1 MGGIMP
7 IRFHDMGGNPIMST
21 SETSQEASMSVRTLP
36 LIRFAPSRTA
46 RAVAAD
52 AWASFVAML
61 RARRTR
67 HMLGEMD
74 DRMLA
79 DIGIGRGD
87 ALTEASRPMWD
98 LEQRLR

>member
-1 MGGIMP
+1 
-7 IRFHDMGGNPIMST
+7 
-21 SETSQEASMSVRTLP
+21 MSVRSIPT
-36 LIRFAPSRTA
+36 IRFARPGAT
-46 RAVAAD
+46 RAVLGHG
-52 AWASFVAML
+52 WAMLIAML

-87 ALTEASRPMWD
+87 ARFEAVRPMWD
-98 LEQRLR
+98 LNPSQR